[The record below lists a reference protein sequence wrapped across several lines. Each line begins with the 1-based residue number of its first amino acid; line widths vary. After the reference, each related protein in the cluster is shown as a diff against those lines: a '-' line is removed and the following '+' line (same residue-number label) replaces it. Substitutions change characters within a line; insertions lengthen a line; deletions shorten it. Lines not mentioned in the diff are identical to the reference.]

1 MPRLLVVLALVVFV
15 AGCGSSPSAEE
26 KFADSVCSAVGDWQD
41 QVTQSASD
49 IKAKVQSPSTGMITA
64 IQTDVQSAVD
74 ATSTLAS
81 SLGSIQAPG
90 SDEGQ
95 AAQQQLNT
103 LATQFKTSVD
113 KTKQTVNGIP
123 KNASLAT
130 TATSLATLGPTLDT
144 LATTA
149 QTTITAV
156 QASGEALK
164 NGFQD
169 ADSCNRYT

>member
-1 MPRLLVVLALVVFV
+1 MARLLAALALVVLL
-15 AGCGSSPSAEE
+15 AGCGSSPSPEE
-26 KFADSVCSAVGDWQD
+26 KFAGSVCSAVGDWQD
-41 QVTQSASD
+41 QVTQSASA

-64 IQTDVQSAVD
+64 IQSDVQSAVD
-74 ATSTLAS
+74 ATNTLVNTLS
-81 SLGSIQAPG
+81 SIQAPD

-95 AAQQQLNT
+95 AAKQQLDT
-103 LATQFKTSVD
+103 LSTQFKTTVD
-113 KTKQTVNGIP
+113 KTKQTVNGID
-123 KNASLAT
+123 KNAGLAT
-130 TATSLATLGPTLDT
+130 IASSVATLGPSLDT

-164 NGFQD
+164 DGFQK

>member
-1 MPRLLVVLALVVFV
+1 MARILGLLVLVVVF
-15 AGCGSSPSAEE
+15 AGCGSSPSPEE

-49 IKAKVQSPSTGMITA
+49 VKAKVQSPSTGMITA
-64 IQTDVQSAVD
+64 IQQDVQSAVD
-74 ATSTLAS
+74 ATNTLIS
-81 SLGSIQAPG
+81 SLSSVEAPD
-90 SDEGQ
+90 SDEGK
-95 AAQQQLNT
+95 AAKQQLDT
-103 LATQFKTSVD
+103 LATQFKTTVD
-113 KTKQTVNGIP
+113 KSKQTVNGIP

-130 TATSLATLGPTLDT
+130 TASSIATLGPSLDT

-156 QASGEALK
+156 QASGDALK
-164 NGFQD
+164 DGFQK